1 MNTESQEL
9 WMNSSSSSMITFV
22 QTRKEMSYYTNMNI
36 REQIDNVLKDNA
48 IMFAN
53 LGLGS
58 SKAEVERAKIME
70 RKNLRQVRNLDTT
83 FVDALLTACD

>member
-1 MNTESQEL
+1 
-9 WMNSSSSSMITFV
+9 MITFV

-36 REQIDNVLKDNA
+36 REQIDNVLRDNA

>member
-1 MNTESQEL
+1 
-9 WMNSSSSSMITFV
+9 MITFV

>member
-1 MNTESQEL
+1 
-9 WMNSSSSSMITFV
+9 
-22 QTRKEMSYYTNMNI
+22 MSYYTNMNI
-36 REQIDNVLKDNA
+36 REQIDNVLRDNA

>member
-22 QTRKEMSYYTNMNI
+22 QNRKEMSYYTNMNI